1 VTLLVFPGLSV
12 RQPWAEL
19 IVSGKKPIEIRRWR
33 TDYRGRIW
41 IHAPQHSDEV
51 LDQRFGL
58 GDLFRGGYIGSAELT
73 SIERIDER
81 RWEAWRAQH
90 LDPGPFQHDLF
101 AWVLAYPRRL
111 KRPVAAPG
119 ALGLF
124 RIPEEILNEVA
135 EADQAASS
143 C

>member
-1 VTLLVFPGLSV
+1 V

-19 IVSGKKPIEIRRWR
+19 IVSGNKPIEIRRWE
-33 TDYRGRIW
+33 TGYRGRIW
-41 IHAPQHSDEV
+41 IHAPQHLDEA
-51 LDQRFGL
+51 LDQKFGL
-58 GDLFRGGYIGSAELT
+58 RNLFRGGYVGSAELT
-73 SIERIDER
+73 SVERIDER
-81 RWEAWRAQH
+81 RWEAWRGQH
-90 LDPGPFQHDLF
+90 LDPGHFQPDLY

-111 KRPVAAPG
+111 RQPVAGPG

-124 RIPEEILNEVA
+124 RVPEEILDKLT